1 METETV
7 RCAVCGSDECEVVA
21 RGRDYIYAGS
31 DLYMTHVACSGC
43 GHVYLNPRPKP
54 SALPVMY
61 PPHYGT
67 FAKKFQ
73 GRLNPLGRV
82 KLAVNVRRFRKVAG
96 DLPQGA
102 RVLDVGCGDGDLL
115 CAIAA
120 ARPDVEATGLDWHF
134 PAPTRAALEQ
144 RGLRLIEAP
153 LESAALPRERFDLI
167 LMNQLVEHLW
177 QPRECLANLL
187 TALRPG
193 GRLVIETP
201 NTAGYDRR
209 WFAAGAW
216 GGYYVPRHLNL
227 FDMPRLARVLRET
240 GFEVARQSHLP
251 APVIWCYSLQGALRE
266 RSGQDSRLARLFEPK
281 NLPLLAG
288 FAALDTAAA
297 ALGRATSNQQTV
309 ARRPA

>member
-7 RCAVCGSDECEVVA
+7 DCVVCGGGESEVVA

-31 DLYMTHVACSGC
+31 ADYLAHVACRSC
-43 GHVYLNPRPKP
+43 GHIYLNPRPTP
-54 SALPVMY
+54 AALPVMY

-73 GRLNPLGRV
+73 GSLNPLGRV
-82 KLAVNVRRFRKVAG
+82 KLAVNMRRFRKVAG
-96 DLPQGA
+96 ELPKGA
-102 RVLDVGCGDGDLL
+102 KVLDVGCGDGDLL
-115 CAIAA
+115 RAIAE

-134 PAPTRAALEQ
+134 PAATREALEG
-144 RGLRLIEAP
+144 RRLRLIEAP
-153 LESAALPRERFDLI
+153 LESAELPRGHFDLI

-177 QPRECLANLL
+177 QPRDCLANLL
-187 TALRPG
+187 TALKPG

-201 NTAGYDRR
+201 DTDGYDRR
-209 WFAAGAW
+209 WFAGGTW

-227 FDMPRLARVLRET
+227 FDMPRLARLLGET
-240 GFEVARQSHLP
+240 GFEVARQAHLP

-266 RSGQDSRLARLFEPK
+266 RFGQGTPWARLFEPK

-288 FAALDTAAA
+288 FAALDMAAT
-297 ALGRATSNQQTV
+297 ALGLATSNQQTV